1 MYLVKTPWWLR
12 AIYPQLI
19 WRMPTQEKIIY
30 LTFDDGPHATAT
42 PFVLDIL
49 AHYNAKAS
57 FFCIGKNVLEHPAIY
72 ERILKE
78 GHAVG
83 NHTQHHANGWK
94 VSNHQYF
101 SEIDEAAKLIH
112 SPLFRPPYGRIK
124 RSQIKQLIGSADTQL
139 SNDVSTGAQLNMA
152 QSVYKIIM
160 WSVLSGDFDT
170 TLSASACTN
179 NVLKKTGSGSIVVF
193 HDSSKAWDRLSVAL
207 PKVLEHFSG
216 MGYRFAAL

>member
-19 WRMPTQEKIIY
+19 WQMPTQEKIIY
-30 LTFDDGPHATAT
+30 LSFDDGPHATAT
-42 PFVLDIL
+42 PFVLDLL
-49 AHYNAKAS
+49 AQYNAKAS

-72 ERILKE
+72 QRILNE
-78 GHAVG
+78 GHTVG

-94 VSNHQYF
+94 VSNDQYF
-101 SEIDEAAKLIH
+101 SEIEEAAKLIH

-124 RSQIKQLIGSADTQL
+124 RAQIKQLMRTADSQFNKEQSA
-139 SNDVSTGAQLNMA
+139 
-152 QSVYKIIM
+152 YKIIM

-179 NVLKKTGSGSIVVF
+179 NVLKNTGPGSIVVF
-193 HDSSKAWDRLSVAL
+193 HDSTKAWDRMSVAL
-207 PKVLEHFSG
+207 PAVLEHFSG
-216 MGYRFAAL
+216 MGYRFEAL

>member
-30 LTFDDGPHATAT
+30 LSFDDGPHETAT
-42 PFVLDIL
+42 PFVLDTL
-49 AHYNAKAS
+49 AQYNAKAS
-57 FFCIGKNVLEHPAIY
+57 FFCIGKNVLENPEIY
-72 ERILKE
+72 ARILQE

-94 VSNHQYF
+94 VSNEAYF
-101 SEIDEAAKLIH
+101 SEIDAAAELIH

-124 RSQIKQLIGSADTQL
+124 RLQINQLMRTTHSKL
-139 SNDVSTGAQLNMA
+139 SNHASTTA
-152 QSVYKIIM
+152 QSSMEKPAYKIIM

-170 TLSASACTN
+170 TLSAAACTK
-179 NVLKKTGSGSIVVF
+179 NVLENTGPGSIVVF
-193 HDSSKAWDRLSVAL
+193 HDSTKAWDRMSVAL
-207 PKVLEHFSG
+207 PAVLEHFSG
-216 MGYRFAAL
+216 MGYRFEAL